1 MLATKILI
9 HPSVSDFLEELPNIL
24 ITEGYLNIYENAEL
38 LVDEIIDFIQE
49 IPTAVHYH
57 LSPSAESYFSRYGEN
72 MQYTFF
78 KRSKSPRTTWYIF
91 FIKQDERILVKYIT
105 NNHKEGQYLR

>member
-9 HPSVSDFLEELPNIL
+9 HPSVSDFLEELP
-24 ITEGYLNIYENAEL
+24 
-38 LVDEIIDFIQE
+38 
-49 IPTAVHYH
+49 TAVHYL

-105 NNHKEGQYLR
+105 NNHKEGQYIR

>member
-1 MLATKILI
+1 MLATKFLI

-49 IPTAVHYH
+49 NRGVVY
-57 LSPSAESYFSRYGEN
+57 
-72 MQYTFF
+72 
-78 KRSKSPRTTWYIF
+78 
-91 FIKQDERILVKYIT
+91 V
-105 NNHKEGQYLR
+105 

>member
-57 LSPSAESYFSRYGEN
+57 LSPSAESHFSVTEKICN
-72 MQYTFF
+72 TLF
-78 KRSKSPRTTWYIF
+78 SKEASHPVQHGISF
-91 FIKQDERILVKYIT
+91 SLNKT
-105 NNHKEGQYLR
+105 NVFWLSI

>member
-57 LSPSAESYFSRYGEN
+57 LSPSAESHFS
-72 MQYTFF
+72 

-105 NNHKEGQYLR
+105 NNHKEGQYIR

>member
-38 LVDEIIDFIQE
+38 LV
-49 IPTAVHYH
+49 ARHYLNLD
-57 LSPSAESYFSRYGEN
+57 LSTSSLFFSLYPPN
-72 MQYTFF
+72 LYVND
-78 KRSKSPRTTWYIF
+78 TTISL
-91 FIKQDERILVKYIT
+91 KQA
-105 NNHKEGQYLR
+105 

>member
-57 LSPSAESYFSRYGEN
+57 LSPSAESHFSVTEKIYN
-72 MQYTFF
+72 TLF
-78 KRSKSPRTTWYIF
+78 SKEASH
-91 FIKQDERILVKYIT
+91 LVQHGISFSLNKT
-105 NNHKEGQYLR
+105 NVFWLSI

>member
-49 IPTAVHYH
+49 IPTAVHYR
-57 LSPSAESYFSRYGEN
+57 LSRKPFFPLRRKYAIHFFQKKQVTSYN
-72 MQYTFF
+72 M
-78 KRSKSPRTTWYIF
+78 
-91 FIKQDERILVKYIT
+91 V
-105 NNHKEGQYLR
+105 YLFH

>member
-38 LVDEIIDFIQE
+38 LVDEIIDFIQK
-49 IPTAVHYH
+49 IP
-57 LSPSAESYFSRYGEN
+57 
-72 MQYTFF
+72 
-78 KRSKSPRTTWYIF
+78 
-91 FIKQDERILVKYIT
+91 
-105 NNHKEGQYLR
+105 

>member
-57 LSPSAESYFSRYGEN
+57 LSPSAESHFSRYN
-72 MQYTFF
+72 TLF
-78 KRSKSPRTTWYIF
+78 SKEASH
-91 FIKQDERILVKYIT
+91 LVQHGISFSLNKT
-105 NNHKEGQYLR
+105 NVFWLSI